1 MQVAFPRRHTT
12 FHGACGGVAFEAR
25 KPMSRARSPIDDLR
39 LAIDCLPVRTRRA
52 MLDGI
57 RSSEIIVGAY
67 SDRAGGVCPMLAAHR
82 CGGRTSFVSF
92 AHAWDRFA
100 EARRARRAT
109 PRELRILEGQ
119 LEASLLAEDA
129 LRPRGRDRRARGA
142 ARGARRRATAGG
154 PGGGDAPRPLG
165 VAARGA
171 APRGGARPGPPRGR
185 ARSAPRARAD
195 RLSSATAR
203 SGPRPVRGKGRA
215 HPGDARRR
223 RDLLSARRTRTP
235 GTEGGRLP

>member
-12 FHGACGGVAFEAR
+12 FQRAGGGVAFEAR

-100 EARRARRAT
+100 KARHARRAT

-119 LEASLLAEDA
+119 LEASLLAEERFDLGAAIAEHEA
-129 LRPRGRDRRARGA
+129 LRA
-142 ARGARRRATAGG
+142 AH
-154 PGGGDAPRPLG
+154 
-165 VAARGA
+165 AAE
-171 APRGGARPGPPRGR
+171 
-185 ARSAPRARAD
+185 
-195 RLSSATAR
+195 
-203 SGPRPVRGKGRA
+203 
-215 HPGDARRR
+215 RR
-223 RDLLSARRTRTP
+223 RDAPKERTRR
-235 GTEGGRLP
+235 GRWAWLRAGRYSAEEERALERLEAELEALRAREPIV